1 MKRKIVLFDMDGV
14 LSNYAERLLTLAH
27 LRFELPHYVPEQ
39 IKVFSTE
46 SIFPKEFHDRIEAI
60 SHEPGFFE
68 SLSPIPYAVEAFHQ
82 IADSHPDD
90 GVAEVF
96 ICTSPKK
103 YENNPHCLA
112 EKSAWVAK
120 HLGKEFVNRII
131 FTRDKTLVHGHVLID
146 DKPII
151 TGART
156 PDWVHVFYD
165 APYNR
170 GYTSPR
176 IKSWKQWRKTLLPLL
191 QVC

>member
-14 LSNYAERLLTLAH
+14 LSNYTEKILELAH
-27 LRFELPHYVPEQ
+27 KRLSLPLYRPEEVKTFNTAAIFRKEYQDKVEEL
-39 IKVFSTE
+39 
-46 SIFPKEFHDRIEAI
+46 A
-60 SHEPGFFE
+60 HEPGFFL
-68 SLSPIPYAVEAFHQ
+68 SLLPIPYAVEAFHQ

-103 YENNPHCLA
+103 FENNPHCFA

-146 DKPII
+146 DNPII

-176 IKSWKQWRKTLLPLL
+176 IQSWKRWRKTLLPLL